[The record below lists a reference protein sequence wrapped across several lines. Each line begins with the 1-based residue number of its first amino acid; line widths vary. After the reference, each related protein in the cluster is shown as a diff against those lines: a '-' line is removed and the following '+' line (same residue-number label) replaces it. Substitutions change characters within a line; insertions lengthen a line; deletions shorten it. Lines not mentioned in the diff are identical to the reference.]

1 MIYEIEKKNY
11 KYAPFNMEEIVR
23 YSGAKQLD
31 ASLKSIISSCIK
43 ELDEIVVTY
52 SVCYTIVPFI
62 TDGKII
68 DFKDFKIE
76 SENLAHVLKGTDK
89 ALIFACTIGLGID
102 RLIQKYSQIDTLR
115 AVVLQA
121 IGAERVETFTDIFL
135 KEYEDEN
142 NVKLTKRFSP
152 GYGDLSLDNQRKV
165 FALLKPEKSIG
176 VTLNASLLMSPSKS
190 VTAIVGIN
198 GECTKDEDCEVCDKL
213 DCEFRK

>member
-11 KYAPFNMEEIVR
+11 KYAPFNMDEIVR

-31 ASLKSIISSCIK
+31 ASIKSIISSCIK
-43 ELDEIVVTY
+43 ELDEIVITY
-52 SVCYTIVPFI
+52 SVCYTIVPFN

-68 DFKDFKIE
+68 DFKDFKME
-76 SENLAHVLKGTDK
+76 SENLVHVLKGTDK

-142 NVKLTKRFSP
+142 NVKLTKRF
-152 GYGDLSLDNQRKV
+152 
-165 FALLKPEKSIG
+165 
-176 VTLNASLLMSPSKS
+176 
-190 VTAIVGIN
+190 
-198 GECTKDEDCEVCDKL
+198 
-213 DCEFRK
+213 